1 MHWIIAKKKKAILLA
16 RNGRG
21 NLLVA
26 VSDKKNCKNVICLQ
40 MKKKNKIAVSNSL
53 RMESSIYS
61 FEIWSR
67 HDASN

>member
-26 VSDKKNCKNVICLQ
+26 VSDMKNCKNVICLQ
-40 MKKKNKIAVSNSL
+40 MKKNENNSQ
-53 RMESSIYS
+53 
-61 FEIWSR
+61 
-67 HDASN
+67 